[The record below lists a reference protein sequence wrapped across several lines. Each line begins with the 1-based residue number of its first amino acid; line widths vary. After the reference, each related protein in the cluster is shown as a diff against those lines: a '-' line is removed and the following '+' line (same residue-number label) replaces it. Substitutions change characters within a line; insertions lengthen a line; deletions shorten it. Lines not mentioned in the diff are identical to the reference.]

1 DTALSRRL
9 HGFES
14 RTRHHTAKAAPS
26 MRAVLFSVRDSF
38 ERQAGV
44 SAALR
49 RGIADDDERRAQMRE
64 DGGGQSAAVLS

>member
-1 DTALSRRL
+1 
-9 HGFES
+9 
-14 RTRHHTAKAAPS
+14 
-26 MRAVLFSVRDSF
+26 MRAVLFSMRDSF